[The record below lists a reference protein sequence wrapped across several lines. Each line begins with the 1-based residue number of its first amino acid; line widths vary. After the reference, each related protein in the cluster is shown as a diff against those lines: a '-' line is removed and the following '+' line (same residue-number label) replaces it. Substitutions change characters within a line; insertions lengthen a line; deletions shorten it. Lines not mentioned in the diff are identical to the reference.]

1 MGEKGRGFLVILC
14 LCLPLFVHSQCNRK
28 PVVFNFGDSNS
39 DTGGYSIGL
48 GLNFGPPNGR
58 TFFHQP
64 SGRLCDG
71 RLIIDFLCK
80 FDIFCYSFL
89 YDPCFS
95 SSMSLELVTE
105 SRFTERK
112 GKKKSFRE
120 KDPLQ
125 YNKFTLFKILSE
137 VLLYIYIYIYK
148 EER

>member
-95 SSMSLELVTE
+95 SFSMSLELVTE

-148 EER
+148 